1 MGAVGSVNHWWFAG
15 SSRILTPSLFTK
27 LTGKKP
33 GAGDYVQPNLYQ
45 VVCCNTPPSTNDA
58 SFSSMSSSKFLAS
71 FKFMVLPES

>member
-1 MGAVGSVNHWWFAG
+1 MGAVGSVNHRWFAG
-15 SSRILTPSLFTK
+15 SSSSLFTK

-58 SFSSMSSSKFLAS
+58 SFSSIN
-71 FKFMVLPES
+71 VVQ